1 MLKFKATKVFTD
13 GLVDGSNMRFN
24 NFNEDNSVIID
35 DNTYI
40 NAIAGD
46 NSIYVV
52 SGDTFDK
59 CIDLNYLPNPF
70 SKESFYNCVLNLI
83 VDFNPDYDSDLK
95 TIDEDL
101 WLRVVRLFFHHNTS
115 NGKHNITFIFPDTF
129 SRDMLATKA
138 SVFYSALRNV
148 MLALNNTQYKV
159 KSNSLFN
166 IALLKHLVFAH
177 KLFLYPEYWNKV
189 EKLFNAL
196 EVH

>member
-1 MLKFKATKVFTD
+1 MYKFKATKVFTD
-13 GLVDGSNMRFN
+13 ALVDSSIMHFS
-24 NFNEDNSVIID
+24 NFNEDNRVYVD
-35 DNTYI
+35 GNTFVNYNPDN
-40 NAIAGD
+40 
-46 NSIYVV
+46 NSIYVI

-83 VDFNPDYDSDLK
+83 VDYNPDCNPDLK
-95 TIDEDL
+95 TVDENM
-101 WLRVVRLFFHHNTS
+101 WLKVIQLFFHHNTC
-115 NGKHNITFIFPDTF
+115 NGKHNITFVFPDTF
-129 SRDMLATKA
+129 SRDTLATKA

-148 MLALNNTQYKV
+148 MLALNDTQYKV
-159 KSNSLFN
+159 RSNSLFN
-166 IALLKHLVFAH
+166 LALLKHLVFAH